1 MAYEKRVCVMKQV
14 KKGFTADGSALSGAV
29 YAERMGEMLKITPR
43 LLGLAPVRDGR
54 YVLVVRASGQ
64 TFCLDF
70 SEGAIEEL
78 AAPSVKEGFC
88 ALLCYVRAGGAEAV
102 AFGSCGKENAT
113 VQSLLLAG
121 SEAGG
126 EKKKRRP
133 ANPLPPNELPTPM
146 PNVPLAPTPA
156 VPDPVPEDAPQDKRP
171 FRDGLAAAYD
181 DEAIAANDYYAH
193 DEDESAANADRQKTG
208 KVAGGRDSGEDEAV
222 PPRPAGRTL
231 TYYNTVR
238 EKLSAAFEKFPPDKR
253 LLTAFPQSEWVNSGE
268 ALLGI
273 VYENGLPRYL
283 CVARE
288 MPFPEGIVSTFVP
301 YAPFSDKEGMYL
313 VFQDADTGDYITVRD
328 A

>member
-1 MAYEKRVCVMKQV
+1 MAYEKRVCVMKQI
-14 KKGFTADGSALSGAV
+14 KKGFTADGGALSGAV

-54 YVLVVRASGQ
+54 YVLVVRVAGQ
-64 TFCLDF
+64 TYCLDYD
-70 SEGAIEEL
+70 GAIEEF

-102 AFGSCGKENAT
+102 AYGTCGQET
-113 VQSLLLAG
+113 SSVQALLLAV

-133 ANPLPPNELPTPM
+133 ANPLPPNELPSPM
-146 PNVPLAPTPA
+146 PNMPLAPTPI
-156 VPDPVPEDAPQDKRP
+156 VPDPLPEEETEENRP

-181 DEAIAANDYYAH
+181 DEAIASSDYYAH
-193 DEDESAANADRQKTG
+193 DEDEGAANADHQKAG
-208 KVAGGRDSGEDEAV
+208 KVAGGRHSCEDEAV

-231 TYYNTVR
+231 TYYDTVR

-253 LLTAFPQSEWVNSGE
+253 LLTAFPHSEWVNSGE

-273 VYENGLPRYL
+273 VYESGLPRYL

-288 MPFPEGIVSTFVP
+288 AAFPEGIAAAFVP
-301 YAPFSDKEGMYL
+301 FTPFSDEEGMYV
-313 VFQDADTGDYITVRD
+313 VFQDADTGDYVTVRD